1 MTKPLL
7 LKELARYNI
16 GTFTDIIYR
25 NALLYPDLEAF
36 VYENERVT
44 FAEYNTRVNQVIDAL
59 YKMGTKKGQMVGIL
73 SWNCEQMVELLGAT
87 MKGGFIAS
95 PFNPRLTADELDYL
109 INYSET
115 ETLFVGPEL
124 ADTIN
129 SLRPRLKKV
138 KNYISLESK
147 QADMIPYED
156 ILKNYSKDEP
166 DVNVAENDPCCV
178 IYTSGTTGVPRGA
191 VYAQSSFIDDARTF
205 AVNIG
210 IHPGDKHLQVT
221 PQFHIAG
228 HTWFRTFFLTAN
240 CTYIQKFFDPVKML
254 QIIQDE
260 KITHV
265 NIVPTQLVAMLNVP
279 DIGKYDLST
288 LKLVWYGGSP
298 MPLEVL
304 KRGIAR
310 FGVIF
315 GEGFGQ
321 SESGP
326 AISHMSREDHNVL
339 DKSPKEQQHLS
350 SAGKP
355 DICVQVRIVDET
367 NKDVE
372 PGEVGE
378 IIVKSK
384 HIMTEYWHKPEDTKK
399 ALVDGWLHTGD
410 MGTYDEDGYI
420 YLTDRKKDMIIT
432 GGENVF
438 PREVEEILYKH
449 PSVSEAAVIG
459 IPDPYWVEKVH
470 AVIELKK
477 GATATPEEIMTFSKK
492 YLAGYKT
499 PKSVEFIEA
508 LPKNAAG
515 KILKKELRQKYWEGQ
530 TRKI

>member
-1 MTKPLL
+1 MTKTLL

-16 GTFTDIIYR
+16 GTFADIIYR
-25 NALLYPDLEAF
+25 NALLYPNLEAF

-44 FAEYNTRVNQVIDAL
+44 FAEYNTRVNQIIDAL
-59 YKMGTKKGQMVGIL
+59 YKMGTKKGSMVGFL
-73 SWNCEQMVELLGAT
+73 SWNCEQLVELFGAT
-87 MKGGFIAS
+87 MKGGFIGS

-115 ETLFVGPEL
+115 ETIFVGPEL
-124 ADTIN
+124 VDNIN
-129 SLRPRLKKV
+129 TLKPRLKKV
-138 KNYISLESK
+138 KNYISLESNQK
-147 QADMIPYED
+147 DMIPYSEL
-156 ILKNYSKDEP
+156 LKSYSKEEP
-166 DVNVAENDPCCV
+166 DVMVTEDDPCCV

-191 VYAQSSFIDDARTF
+191 VYVHSSFIDDARTF
-205 AVNIG
+205 TISTGV
-210 IHPGDKHLQVT
+210 HPGDRHLQVT

-228 HTWFRTFFLTAN
+228 HTWFRTFFLNAN
-240 CTYIQKFFDPVKML
+240 CTVIHKFFDPVKML
-254 QIIQDE
+254 QTVQAE
-260 KITHV
+260 KITHI

-279 DIGKYDLST
+279 DIDKYDLSSI
-288 LKLVWYGGSP
+288 KLVWYGGSP

-304 KRGIAR
+304 KRGIEK

-326 AISHMSREDHNVL
+326 AISHMSKEDHDVL
-339 DKSPKEQQHLS
+339 DGTPEQQKHLS

-355 DICVQVRIVDET
+355 DICVQVRVVDES

-384 HIMTEYWHKPEDTKK
+384 HIMTKYWQKPEDTKK
-399 ALVDGWLHTGD
+399 TIKDGWLHTGD
-410 MGTYDEDGYI
+410 MGTYDKEGYI

-449 PSVSEAAVIG
+449 PAVLEAAVIG

-470 AVIELKK
+470 AVIELRK
-477 GATATPEEIMTFSKK
+477 GATATPEEIMKFSKK

-499 PKSVEFIEA
+499 PKSVEFIDA

-515 KILKKELRQKYWEGQ
+515 KILKKELRQKYWEEHS
-530 TRKI
+530 RKI

>member
-1 MTKPLL
+1 MTEKLL

-16 GTFTDIIYR
+16 GTFADNIYR

-36 VYENERVT
+36 VYENSRIT
-44 FAEYNTRVNQVIDAL
+44 FSQYNSRVNQLIHAL
-59 YKMGTKKGQMVGIL
+59 YKMGNKKGNMIGIL
-73 SWNCEQMVELLGAT
+73 SWNCQQMVELFGAT

-109 INYSET
+109 VNYSET
-115 ETLFVGPEL
+115 DTIFVGPEL
-124 ADTIN
+124 VDTIN
-129 SLRPRLKKV
+129 NLRPRLKKV
-138 KNYISLESK
+138 KNYIINEGKSPDFIS
-147 QADMIPYED
+147 YED
-156 ILKNYSKDEP
+156 LISAHSKEEP
-166 DVNVAENDPCCV
+166 DVFVEETDPCCV

-191 VYAQSSFIDDARTF
+191 VYVHSSFIDDARTF
-205 AVNIG
+205 AINIA
-210 IHPGDKHLQVT
+210 IQPGDRHLQVT

-228 HTWFRTFFLTAN
+228 HTWYRTFFLTAN
-240 CTYIQKFFDPVKML
+240 CSVIHKFFDPVKML
-254 QIIQDE
+254 QTIQDE

-279 DIGKYDLST
+279 DLASYDLSSIKF
-288 LKLVWYGGSP
+288 LWYGGSP

-304 KRGIAR
+304 KRGMNT
-310 FGVIF
+310 FGVVF

-326 AISHMSREDHNVL
+326 AISHMPKEDHDVL
-339 DKSPKEQQHLS
+339 DRPPEQQKHLM

-355 DICVQVRIVDET
+355 DIGVQVRVVDEN
-367 NKDVE
+367 NKDVK

-384 HIMTEYWHKPEDTKK
+384 HIMTKYWHKPEETKK
-399 ALVDGWLHTGD
+399 AVKDGWLHTGD
-410 MGTYDEDGYI
+410 MGTYDEQGYI

-449 PSVSEAAVIG
+449 PAVSEAAVIG

-470 AVIELKK
+470 AVIELRKDK
-477 GATATPEEIMTFSKK
+477 SCTPEEIMKFCKQ

-499 PKSVEFIEA
+499 PKSVEFIDA

-515 KILKKELRQKYWEGQ
+515 KILKKELRQKYWEGHQ
-530 TRKI
+530 RTI